1 MVSRFGNARYT
12 GAVVRNDT
20 RSTAH
25 KETNMTLKRATE
37 RATACNARRKGQ
49 FQMCRAADAGPYCST
64 NVRIDRTEANSV
76 EAQVTKRRLRL
87 ERQASQS
94 IVYSS

>member
-1 MVSRFGNARYT
+1 
-12 GAVVRNDT
+12 
-20 RSTAH
+20 
-25 KETNMTLKRATE
+25 
-37 RATACNARRKGQ
+37 
-49 FQMCRAADAGPYCST
+49 MCRAADAGPYCST

>member
-1 MVSRFGNARYT
+1 MNAAEILNAVRQVGATMRVEGESLAATNASRVAP
-12 GAVVRNDT
+12 AIK
-20 RSTAH
+20 AA
-25 KETNMTLKRATE
+25 KRATE

-64 NVRIDRTEANSV
+64 NARIDRTEANSV

-87 ERQASQS
+87 ERQA
-94 IVYSS
+94 